1 MALKE
6 GNHGVIAIHGV
17 EAEETKRGKLLANLT
32 NSLADTLLESPAGEE
47 PNQISPTIRREA
59 NFTDDPAR
67 VILKITA
74 PDKSEATWDCREAFW
89 AESFLAPRASSV
101 LKWTIKLWA
110 KQAGRIKEALL
121 RDPVNQTNYRP
132 PPPSGT
138 SAEEPVYKPRGLIKA
153 IYRLELAV
161 IVFLFTP
168 LSLLIIPIL
177 YIAWPLYWLPQFG
190 RVAKVIHKVLH
201 SADAFMSDVLGDA
214 KRLIEHGVWA
224 ASARGILERI
234 IIDMLEDDKIAD
246 ITIVAHSAGCVV
258 SYDALRK
265 GGPVAEAVGER
276 ENAGKSGKKLTLIT
290 VGSALK
296 LVMGVARESN
306 LYARTHFM
314 EPIDERITGNDPK
327 AKLSAEK
334 LREKFFWL
342 DIRARLDPLT
352 FLQMDA
358 QLAEH
363 AGVNDAQWK
372 TREVINLD
380 NILRDHTYYWM
391 NRDLVIPRIA
401 RCINGGEYPWE
412 EAGVTEKKLRHHYD
426 RIAYLGLLRLVM
438 LGIIGAGAIMWA
450 LIGLGPL
457 ASLPAWVPPLVIAVG
472 IGMYQALR
480 SWKFGEI
487 S

>member
-17 EAEETKRGKLLANLT
+17 EADETKRGKLLANLT
-32 NSLADTLLESPAGEE
+32 NSLANTLLESPAGEE

-101 LKWTIKLWA
+101 LMWTMKVWA

-138 SAEEPVYKPRGLIKA
+138 SAEEPVYKPRGRIKA

-296 LVMGVARESN
+296 LMMGVARESN
-306 LYARTHFM
+306 LYAQTHFM
-314 EPIDERITGNDPK
+314 AIDERITGNGPK
-327 AKLSAEK
+327 AKLSDEK

-352 FLQMDA
+352 FLRMDA
-358 QLAEH
+358 KLAKQ

-401 RCINGGEYPWE
+401 RYINGGEYPWE
-412 EAGVTEKKLRHHYD
+412 EAGVTEKKLRHHYE
-426 RIAYLGLLRLVM
+426 RLAYLGLLRLMM

-457 ASLPAWVPPLVIAVG
+457 ASLPAWVPPIVIAAG

-480 SWKFGEI
+480 SWKFGDI